1 MYPYRAKGWNAHTW
15 FSVSGS
21 YIGTYAWAG
30 SIEQEEI
37 FLRHQTRSIA
47 TLGFIARPWR
57 RSTFEITLPRDR
69 KSREFIWYFD

>member
-21 YIGTYAWAG
+21 YIGTYGWAG

-37 FLRHQTRSIA
+37 SLRHQTRSIA
-47 TLGFIARPWR
+47 TLRFIAHP
-57 RSTFEITLPRDR
+57 PRGSYVTPIESSVSASLYR
-69 KSREFIWYFD
+69 TWG